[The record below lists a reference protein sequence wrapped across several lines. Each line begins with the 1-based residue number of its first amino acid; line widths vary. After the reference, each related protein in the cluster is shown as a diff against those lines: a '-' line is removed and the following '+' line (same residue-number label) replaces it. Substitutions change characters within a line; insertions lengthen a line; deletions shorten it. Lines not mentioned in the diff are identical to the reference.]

1 MNERLERFEQIN
13 IRNDMAD
20 IVVCG
25 DLEGEIEK
33 SGDLSKL
40 EALGSIEIFN
50 ELCSQAATQKLLDRL
65 QIKSSYLLDTG
76 NCGLNRKRLPID
88 VACRSPAPAARA
100 PANVDRTHTGAA
112 NINDVLTISRLVD
125 NQLTC

>member
-1 MNERLERFEQIN
+1 
-13 IRNDMAD
+13 MAD

-65 QIKSSYLLDTG
+65 QIKSSYLLNTG
-76 NCGLNRKRLPID
+76 LPNGGLNRERLPID

-112 NINDVLTISRLVD
+112 NINDLLTISRLVD

>member
-1 MNERLERFEQIN
+1 
-13 IRNDMAD
+13 MAD

-33 SGDLSKL
+33 SSDLSKL

-76 NCGLNRKRLPID
+76 LPNCGLNRERLRLTWL
-88 VACRSPAPAARA
+88 AGRRTSSSPAPA
-100 PANVDRTHTGAA
+100 NIDRTG
-112 NINDVLTISRLVD
+112 S
-125 NQLTC
+125 